1 MPTESNKPSLYHPG
15 TGRRKRAVARVF
27 LTPGTGSVTL
37 NDRPDVVLDPAVL
50 APLTLTELTGKVNL
64 SIKVAGGGTSGQR
77 DAIRHGISRAIVA
90 WNSDLRQPLR
100 AAGFLTRDPRE
111 KERKKPGLKR
121 ARRAPQWA
129 KR

>member
-1 MPTESNKPSLYHPG
+1 MANAVEYHPG

-27 LTPGTGSVTL
+27 LTPGTGLITL
-37 NDRPDVVLDPAVL
+37 NGRADSLLDPAVI
-50 APLTLTELTGKVNL
+50 ATLGVAELTNKVDL
-64 SIKVAGGGTSGQR
+64 SIKVAGGGSSGQQG
-77 DAIRHGISRAIVA
+77 AIRHGIARAIVA
-90 WNSDLRQPLR
+90 WNSDLRKDLR